1 MRARMMN
8 LLPLISLLF
17 LLSCCNS
24 HAAAASRFESPTNGN
39 LSRAAEETFY
49 HLPYDIDFETNKL
62 AYEPISM
69 QAFSSGETLT
79 ITIKNTGEKD
89 VILRSAG
96 VHIRLHRT
104 PFYVIQGKKK
114 AALSLP
120 GKLEIAAGEELH
132 LSCSVNNT
140 NSSFVHIGFV
150 SLVVVGERVYDGLP
164 ERKIPIQHARDIK

>member
-39 LSRAAEETFY
+39 LTRASEETFY

-62 AYEPISM
+62 AYKPISM

-79 ITIKNTGEKD
+79 ITVKNTGEKD

-96 VHIRLHRT
+96 GGGHIRLRRT

-120 GKLEIAAGEELH
+120 GKLEIAAGEEI
-132 LSCSVNNT
+132 T
-140 NSSFVHIGFV
+140 SFMPR
-150 SLVVVGERVYDGLP
+150 S
-164 ERKIPIQHARDIK
+164 